1 MKALIILII
10 AFALSALMLPVTAN
24 ASTYTAKDDNF
35 DTIAQMIKKTER
47 YIGTIQM
54 GRASWYGPG
63 FHGRKT
69 ASGERFNQYAMTAAH
84 RSLPLGCLVEVT
96 NKKTGD
102 SVIVKI
108 NDRGPFHGNRVL
120 DLSKGAAAK
129 IGLIKAGVGQIELKV
144 LSIS

>member
-1 MKALIILII
+1 MKKLILLTF
-10 AFALSALMLPVTAN
+10 AFIFSAL
-24 ASTYTAKDDNF
+24 ASATHAADDSTL
-35 DTIAQMIKKTER
+35 DSLDRLIKKTER
-47 YIGTIQM
+47 YIGKVYE

-84 RSLPLGCLVEVT
+84 RTLPMGCMVQVT
-96 NKKTGD
+96 NKKTGE

-120 DLSKGAAAK
+120 DLSKGAAQK
-129 IGLIKAGVGQIELKV
+129 LGLIKSGTGHIELKV
-144 LSIS
+144 LSLR

>member
-1 MKALIILII
+1 MKQLILLTFAIL
-10 AFALSALMLPVTAN
+10 FSVLMGTTAN
-24 ASTYTAKDDNF
+24 AADDTPL
-35 DTIAQMIKKTER
+35 DSLDRLIKKTER

-84 RSLPLGCLVEVT
+84 RTLPLGCLVEVT
-96 NKKTGD
+96 NKKTGE
-102 SVIVKI
+102 SVVVKI

-120 DLSKGAAAK
+120 DLSKGAAQK
-129 IGLIKAGVGQIELKV
+129 LGIVKAGTGQIELKV
-144 LSIS
+144 LSIR

>member
-1 MKALIILII
+1 MKQLILLTFAIL
-10 AFALSALMLPVTAN
+10 FSVLMGSTAHAN
-24 ASTYTAKDDNF
+24 NDNPR
-35 DTIAQMIKKTER
+35 DSLDRLIKKTER

-84 RSLPLGCLVEVT
+84 RTLPMGCLVEVT
-96 NKKTGD
+96 NKATGKT
-102 SVIVKI
+102 VVVKI

-120 DLSKGAAAK
+120 DLSKGAAQQ
-129 IGLIKAGVGQIELKV
+129 IGLVKSGVGQIELKV
-144 LSIS
+144 LSVR